1 MSAAAA
7 TNRVRPTAYSL
18 LPQYSGVSTNAN
30 IPIARMETW
39 RREAIQ
45 KAIRFGGLA
54 QNWDGRGSSA
64 PGIGVRQTAIEF
76 LSSVPAVSAPRMV
89 PVSGGGFHF
98 EWSAGD
104 RELEISLEPDSR
116 IEVLRVE
123 RGMPIE
129 DDPSMSLSALFGWLT
144 SR

>member
-7 TNRVRPTAYSL
+7 TNKVRPTAHSH
-18 LPQYSGVSTNAN
+18 LPQYPGIGAN
-30 IPIARMETW
+30 SSIPIGRMEAW

-45 KAIRFGGLA
+45 KAIRVGGLA
-54 QNWDGRGSSA
+54 QNWDSRGSSA
-64 PGIGVRQTAIEF
+64 PGIGVRQTAIDF
-76 LSSVPAVSAPRMV
+76 LSSVPAANAPRMV

-104 RELEISLEPDSR
+104 RELEFSIEPDSR
-116 IEVLRVE
+116 IEVLRVV
-123 RGMPIE
+123 RGIPIE
-129 DDPSMSLSALFGWLT
+129 DDPSMSLSALFAWLI